1 MTVKFWS
8 NKHGWINPITLEIY
22 GPVYTNKVPRWY
34 NPSKIWVK
42 QMVEKTNTI
51 AVMEEY
57 NEREGF

>member
-8 NKHGWINPITLEIY
+8 DKHGWINPITLEIY
-22 GPVYTNKVPRWY
+22 GPVYTDKIPRWY

-51 AVMEEY
+51 AVMEE
-57 NEREGF
+57 